1 MNSIELKERTLDYG
15 IRVMNMAEKLP
26 PTKASNIISDQ
37 IMRAAFSVGANYRAA
52 CRAKSARDF
61 INKLKIVLEESD
73 ETMYWMQVI
82 VKAQIIEEAKMSAIM
97 READELTA
105 IFAAAL
111 KTAIS
116 NSKKEKLS
124 KA

>member
-1 MNSIELKERTLDYG
+1 
-15 IRVMNMAEKLP
+15 
-26 PTKASNIISDQ
+26 
-37 IMRAAFSVGANYRAA
+37 
-52 CRAKSARDF
+52 
-61 INKLKIVLEESD
+61 
-73 ETMYWMQVI
+73 MQVI